1 MDCKERSL
9 DLITDIIAYPDE
21 AMTFSKELQVF
32 SKYITSDQYTVN
44 EEMAIKVPLSKKS
57 AKLSE
62 SSKDELHGTEYTVS
76 LSWEVEKLDAD
87 AYEVLH
93 SLKNRYKHLIVK
105 TFGDNA
111 YLVRS
116 VEDGYRFTFEENEG
130 KMKCELSVMNVS
142 GAQRVL

>member
-44 EEMAIKVPLSKKS
+44 DEMAIKVPLSKKS

-62 SSKDELHGTEYTVS
+62 LSKDELHGTEYTVS
-76 LSWEVEKLDAD
+76 LSWEVEKLDAS
-87 AYEVLH
+87 AYEALH
-93 SLKNRYKHLIVK
+93 SLKKTYKHLIIK

-116 VEDGYRFTFEENEG
+116 VEDGYTFTFEENEG